1 MVIALPMERAQPKV
15 RAHYT
20 GASDGELIVQIA
32 NHDEQALAAIY
43 DRYQRLVYAIA
54 LRMTYNREVAEEVV
68 QDVFQSIWQSAAGFQ
83 AGSSFVAWLT
93 SVARHRAID
102 AVRSRRFR
110 ARMREETLTENGAP
124 IHAQERQDQ
133 GDTVLQRLVIRAALA
148 DLPQTQRQAI
158 ELAYYGGLSCIEI
171 AARTGAPVGTIK
183 SRLRHGML
191 RLREALAEARDR

>member
-1 MVIALPMERAQPKV
+1 MVMALSMELAQPMV
-15 RAHYT
+15 GNHCAEM
-20 GASDGELIVQIA
+20 SDGELIARIA
-32 NHDEQALAAIY
+32 ACDEQALAAIY

-54 LRMTYNREVAEEVV
+54 LRMTDDREVAEEVV
-68 QDVFQSIWQSAAGFQ
+68 QDVFQAVWQSAAGFQ

-133 GDTVLQRLVIRAALA
+133 GDTVVQRLVIRAALA
-148 DLPQTQRQAI
+148 NLPQAQRQAI

-191 RLREALAEARDR
+191 RLRETLAEARDR